1 LVRNPLSGFEPR
13 PHQIFGVYVSN
24 LNLSI
29 NGEPIERQW
38 SRERNDGNWVRI
50 VIVDV
55 DDVRKTFSIFYSESF
70 DFKNVC

>member
-1 LVRNPLSGFEPR
+1 MRNPLSGFEPR

-38 SRERNDGNWVRI
+38 SREKNDGNWVRI

-55 DDVRKTFSIFYSESF
+55 DDVR
-70 DFKNVC
+70 